1 MRYDPRVLL
10 NYFARLAPRERLLL
24 AVAGLSVVAISLY
37 SFVWDPLQTNRA
49 LLTTRIAKKERD
61 LIQIQNKRDDYLEKV
76 RRLEANQAA
85 IPELDPKFPGLFA
98 YLQTIIAQAVPH
110 EHIVSMNPSSK
121 NIGNDFQEELVEV
134 KLNQI
139 SLPQLV
145 DLMYRVEKGEPPL
158 RFSRLSVKKRYNDI
172 RNFDVVV
179 TVSLLK
185 AVHS

>member
-1 MRYDPRVLL
+1 MKYDPRLLL

-24 AVAGLSVVAISLY
+24 GVAGLSVVAISLY
-37 SFVWDPLQTNRA
+37 SFVWDPLQTNRT
-49 LLTTRIAKKERD
+49 LLATRIAKKERD
-61 LIQIQNKRDDYLEKV
+61 LIAIQGKRDDYLEKI
-76 RRLEANQAA
+76 RRLESNQAA

-121 NIGNDFQEELVEV
+121 NIGNDFQEDLVEI

-172 RNFDVVV
+172 RNFDVTA

-185 AVHS
+185 WVHS

>member
-1 MRYDPRVLL
+1 MTYDPRALL
-10 NYFARLAPRERLLL
+10 NYYSRLAPRERLLL
-24 AVAGLSVVAISLY
+24 GVAGLSMVLISLY
-37 SFVWDPLQTNRA
+37 SFVWDPLQTNRT
-49 LLTTRIAKKERD
+49 LLANRIAKKERE
-61 LIQIQNKRDDYLEKV
+61 LVEIQNKRDDYLEKV
-76 RRLEANQAA
+76 RQLAANQAA

-110 EHIVSMNPSSK
+110 EHIVSMNPSNK
-121 NIGNDFQEELVEV
+121 NVGTDFQEDLVEV

-172 RNFDVVV
+172 RNFDVVA
-179 TVSLLK
+179 TVSLIK
-185 AVHS
+185 VVHP